1 MNCYLDYLECSKCGT
16 KFSAQ
21 QLHNSCT
28 CKGQLISIYDLD
40 AIKKSFDKNKIKK
53 RFPNMWRYKELLPVI
68 DDKNII
74 SFNEGFSPII
84 QLNALSKKYRHPN
97 IFLKDEGTLPSC
109 SFKARGASVGIS
121 KAVELGVKAIA
132 IPTAGNAGGAWAAY
146 GARAGIEV
154 HVVMPIDAPEI
165 NKYECLVMGAQVYLV
180 EGLISKAGEIVSHA
194 CEKFG
199 WFSASTFNE
208 PYRLEGKK
216 TLGLEIA
223 EQFDWIFPDVI
234 LYPCGG
240 GVGLVGIWKAFK
252 ELQKIGWIDG
262 PGPRMVAVQSDGCAP
277 VVKAFIENKTTC
289 DIWPNA
295 NSIADGLRVPK
306 PLADELILNTIRE
319 SNGCAVAVSE
329 KEISNALLQVAQLE
343 GLMICPEAAATIL
356 AMDTLLKSGWIK
368 EKDKILILN
377 TASGL
382 KYSDII
388 KKQAKIL
395 KNGEQI

>member
-1 MNCYLDYLECSKCGT
+1 MNSYLDYLECSKCGT
-16 KFSAQ
+16 RYSSEKLQ
-21 QLHNSCT
+21 NSCA
-28 CKGQLISIYDLD
+28 CKGQLMAIYDLD
-40 AIKKSFDKNKIKK
+40 TIKKSIDKNKIK
-53 RFPNMWRYKELLPVI
+53 RRIPNMWRYRELLPI
-68 DDKNII
+68 KNDSNII
-74 SFNEGFSPII
+74 SFNEGFTPII
-84 QLNALSKKYRHPN
+84 HLKVLAENFQHHN
-97 IFLKDEGTLPSC
+97 IFLKDEGRLPGA
-109 SFKARGASVGIS
+109 SFKARGASVGVS

-165 NKYECLVMGAQVYLV
+165 TKYECLVMGAQVYLV
-180 EGLISKAGEIVSHA
+180 DGLISKAGEIVSQA

-199 WFSASTFNE
+199 WFSIATFNE

-223 EQFDWIFPDVI
+223 EQFEWTFPDVI

-252 ELQKIGWIDG
+252 ELKEIGWVNG
-262 PGPRMVAVQSDGCAP
+262 NGPRMVAVQSDECAP
-277 VVKAFIENKTTC
+277 VVKAFLENKKTC
-289 DIWPNA
+289 EFWPNA

-306 PLADELILNTIRE
+306 PLADTLILNTIKE
-319 SNGCAVAVSE
+319 SNGCAVAVKE
-329 KEISNALLQVAQLE
+329 KDIPSALLKLAQLE
-343 GLMICPEAAATIL
+343 GLMICPEAAATVL
-356 AMDTLLKSGWIK
+356 AANTLLGSGWIK
-368 EKDKILILN
+368 QNEKILIIN

-382 KYSDII
+382 KYSNII
-388 KKQAKIL
+388 KKQAKVL